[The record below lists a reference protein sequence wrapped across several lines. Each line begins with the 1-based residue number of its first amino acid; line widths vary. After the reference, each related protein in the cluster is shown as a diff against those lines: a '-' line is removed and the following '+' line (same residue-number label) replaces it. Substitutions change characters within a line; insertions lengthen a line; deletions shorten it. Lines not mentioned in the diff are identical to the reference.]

1 MMMKN
6 GIAAG
11 LAAFAAAL
19 LTFSAG
25 ACAADEFDN
34 LTHRV
39 DDEKAPVVLM
49 TRDVSSEGL
58 VKIYE
63 ALGRAPR
70 GKVGI
75 KITFESP
82 GGPYLPPELLRG
94 LAEKTNGTFIDSNA
108 LSARRGNAEEHRAL
122 AAEHGFT
129 AVAPV
134 DILDAEGE
142 IDMPVTNGKR
152 LKFHRT
158 GSHFDDYDSVIS
170 VVRFKPHHIQKYGG
184 TLKNMTICLASPSG
198 KCNIHSAG
206 ETAEYYSPAP
216 LDIQLESFADA
227 VKAALDYKKDA
238 WVFINVLCATEPDDD
253 CEGTRPFGDLCIL
266 ASLDPV
272 AIDQAAI
279 DITFGM
285 AGTEELR
292 RAWEDYH
299 ETALPEYAEAAGAG
313 SNEYRL
319 VPID

>member
-1 MMMKN
+1 MMRKN

-19 LTFSAG
+19 VTFSAG
-25 ACAADEFDN
+25 TCAADEFDN

-39 DDEKAPVVLM
+39 DDEKAPAVLM

-253 CEGTRPFGDLCIL
+253 CEGTKPFGDLCIL

-272 AIDQAAI
+272 AVDQAAI

-299 ETALPEYAEAAGAG
+299 ETSLTEYAEAAGAG